1 MNDFFTPKNHK
12 GFKAILLS
20 SELDEEIKDCAIAF
34 IEPGGGGPTP
44 DHSHPHNHL
53 FTVISGSIEISQANE
68 RKQLHTGMSMIVRG
82 KSPHSVWNIGTDTA
96 KVMGISISRN
106 SI

>member
-1 MNDFFTPKNHK
+1 
-12 GFKAILLS
+12 
-20 SELDEEIKDCAIAF
+20 
-34 IEPGGGGPTP
+34 
-44 DHSHPHNHL
+44 L

-82 KSPHSVWNIGTDTA
+82 ESPHSVWNIGTDTA